1 MTHNIRFDTKEELAK
16 FSELA
21 SREPFPIWINTPL
34 GQIDARSLLGLF
46 LCLGKDT
53 TVVAGDHTNVDDFVE
68 FLEKYKKSVE

>member
-1 MTHNIRFDTKEELAK
+1 MTQSIRFDSKEELAK

-21 SREPFPIWINTPL
+21 SQCDFNVWLSTPY
-34 GQIDARSLLGLF
+34 GQVDARSLLGLF

-53 TVVAGDHTNVDDFVE
+53 SVVVGDHTDVNDFVE